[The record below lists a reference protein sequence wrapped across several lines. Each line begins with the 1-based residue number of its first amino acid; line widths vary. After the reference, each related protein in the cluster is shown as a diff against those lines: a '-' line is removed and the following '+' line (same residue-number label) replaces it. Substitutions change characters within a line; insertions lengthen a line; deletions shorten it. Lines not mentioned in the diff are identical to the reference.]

1 MANSKFME
9 AMSISMNFRCKF
21 AFFNKAFIFTSSD
34 AYSMFSIH
42 SKSWNA
48 VSYLPKSVQNVAR
61 NNNTSSLVEDNEL
74 NSGLSII
81 SVHNITSSYFLSFNA
96 CSGFLKNLITNT
108 LKIITYTI
116 FTYTKTFFC
125 LYLLWNIFWTSKSR
139 KHWIYR
145 IRCNITFDEKLIWHK

>member
-61 NNNTSSLVEDNEL
+61 NNNTSSLVEGNEL

-81 SVHNITSSYFLSFNA
+81 SVHNGITSSYFLSFNA

-108 LKIITYTI
+108 LKSKYSHTQKHFSAYTYSGI
-116 FTYTKTFFC
+116 FSGHRS
-125 LYLLWNIFWTSKSR
+125 LENIGSV
-139 KHWIYR
+139 
-145 IRCNITFDEKLIWHK
+145 E